1 MFLKGQIN
9 LQAKG
14 KDVVQGVL
22 DLLLEVA
29 TGSDCHT
36 RLWWLG
42 AVKENTGARA
52 REDSGPVLVRW
63 SSEEI

>member
-29 TGSDCHT
+29 PGSDCHT

-42 AVKENTGARA
+42 AVEANTR
-52 REDSGPVLVRW
+52 GP
-63 SSEEI
+63 S